1 MYPNKQKASYE
12 KPEMEVLLPERGSSV
27 LRPVE
32 PWEIPMRGRPCK
44 ITYKDET
51 TSMGRFI
58 AFATDFMELQDG
70 IGQYPVAIVELEDG
84 TVQVVYVEQV
94 QFMDRR

>member
-1 MYPNKQKASYE
+1 MSFY
-12 KPEMEVLLPERGSSV
+12 KPEDLCANPLLPSNSTSV

-44 ITYKDET
+44 ITYMDE
-51 TSMGRFI
+51 SFEMGRFI
-58 AFATDFMELQDG
+58 AFATDFLELQDG

-84 TVQVVYVEQV
+84 TVQVVYVEQI
-94 QFMDRR
+94 QFMDRK

>member
-1 MYPNKQKASYE
+1 MIFY
-12 KPEMEVLLPERGSSV
+12 KPEDLCADPLLPSCGMSV

-44 ITYKDET
+44 ITYKDEGFA
-51 TSMGRFI
+51 MGRFI
-58 AFATDFMELQDG
+58 AFTTDFMELQDG

-84 TVQVVYVEQV
+84 TVQVVYAEQI
-94 QFMDRR
+94 QFTDRKEK